1 MADTS
6 NAFTKTKY
14 FGTDIHR
21 HTVEFSKNTHT
32 PFTAELKLVGV
43 RGNRSSLDQMIEHS
57 QTGFTS
63 TKESN
68 LAAHLPSLCRKRTP
82 RCSGLAVW
90 AGVRVAL
97 TWTKLRPG

>member
-6 NAFTKTKY
+6 NAFTKQK

-32 PFTAELKLVGV
+32 PFTNEQMLVDV

-57 QTGFTS
+57 QTGFSSKEVEPCGS
-63 TKESN
+63 TLHVVESE
-68 LAAHLPSLCRKRTP
+68 LSFAQALR
-82 RCSGLAVW
+82 SGLASVS
-90 AGVRVAL
+90 L
-97 TWTKLRPG
+97 